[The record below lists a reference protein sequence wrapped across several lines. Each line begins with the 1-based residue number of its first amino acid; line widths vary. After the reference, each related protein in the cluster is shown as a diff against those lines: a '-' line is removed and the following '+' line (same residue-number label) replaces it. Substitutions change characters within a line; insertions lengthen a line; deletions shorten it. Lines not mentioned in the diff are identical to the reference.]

1 MSLINKMLQNLEERK
16 DTPESSTSPEPVY
29 EDLRPVKLRRM
40 RARGRM
46 GVVLLLLGGAG
57 VGYYAWTQWGGG
69 FFSALKSSAQAPQ
82 TPVAVAKPAKPKPA
96 RKPPSAPSVPTQPRL
111 AVGKTQPATETS
123 EPVSSPT
130 GPTAENTSLAAAKD
144 SKRAQPSEVPEKF
157 PATTQT
163 PARKAKQVATPAAPK
178 QATKPATD
186 YHIVVKGDSLYGI
199 AARTEHHYEELA
211 AWNNIDPPYIIY
223 AGQRLRLSPPG
234 QTSTSAE
241 VKAVAAS
248 PAREGTASAVAQD
261 DGGVKGSGVLEK
273 KVTPLTV
280 EQKAEND
287 YRQAA
292 RYLQQG
298 RPGDAEARLRSA
310 LAADPRH
317 AKAREVLV
325 GLTLRNGRWREAK
338 QLLKQGIKK
347 APRHYPFVQLLA
359 RIHVEQGADGQALQ
373 LMEGAQQAARSDPE
387 YMAFLATLYQR
398 TGRHADAVKAFKHA
412 IGLRPEAGRWW
423 LGLGISL
430 EAEKNWDEAIKAYTR
445 ARYSGSLTPKLVRYV
460 ERRIA
465 VIKDK

>member
-16 DTPESSTSPEPVY
+16 DVPESSTSPEPVY
-29 EDLRPVKLRRM
+29 EDLRPVKPPRA

-46 GVVLLLLGGAG
+46 GVVFLLLGGVG
-57 VGYYAWTQWGGG
+57 VGYYAWTQWGDS
-69 FFSALKSSAQAPQ
+69 FFTDSESSTQAPQ
-82 TPVAVAKPAKPKPA
+82 PPVTVAKPAKPEPVQKQS
-96 RKPPSAPSVPTQPRL
+96 SAPSVPAPQPKIA
-111 AVGKTQPATETS
+111 AVATQPAGVILGRTAHEAEDAKETI
-123 EPVSSPT
+123 EPAAAPKE
-130 GPTAENTSLAAAKD
+130 PTAANTSLTRTVPGPRPAGALRAPNSAVQDVRMPRAQGRAGAAAPGEIVASVAGDTTPGMEEVESRREQRSRKSGATD
-144 SKRAQPSEVPEKF
+144 VQEAQAPSGE
-157 PATTQT
+157 A
-163 PARKAKQVATPAAPK
+163 
-178 QATKPATD
+178 KPALSRA
-186 YHIVVKGDSLYGI
+186 HGR
-199 AARTEHHYEELA
+199 ARA
-211 AWNNIDPPYIIY
+211 
-223 AGQRLRLSPPG
+223 
-234 QTSTSAE
+234 TSA
-241 VKAVAAS
+241 
-248 PAREGTASAVAQD
+248 
-261 DGGVKGSGVLEK
+261 KGSGVLEK

-310 LAADPRH
+310 LAANPRH

-325 GLTLRNGRWREAK
+325 GLSLRNGRWREAK
-338 QLLKQGIKK
+338 QLLEEGIKEV
-347 APRHYPFVQLLA
+347 PRYYPFVQLLA

-398 TGRHADAVKAFKHA
+398 AGRHADAVKAFKHA
-412 IGLRPEAGRWW
+412 IGLRPKAGRWW

-465 VIKDK
+465 VIKNK

>member
-1 MSLINKMLQNLEERK
+1 MPRAQGRAGAAAPGEIVARK
-16 DTPESSTSPEPVY
+16 KQAGPPPEPGQ
-29 EDLRPVKLRRM
+29 
-40 RARGRM
+40 A
-46 GVVLLLLGGAG
+46 
-57 VGYYAWTQWGGG
+57 
-69 FFSALKSSAQAPQ
+69 AQ
-82 TPVAVAKPAKPKPA
+82 
-96 RKPPSAPSVPTQPRL
+96 
-111 AVGKTQPATETS
+111 TE
-123 EPVSSPT
+123 
-130 GPTAENTSLAAAKD
+130 
-144 SKRAQPSEVPEKF
+144 
-157 PATTQT
+157 
-163 PARKAKQVATPAAPK
+163 
-178 QATKPATD
+178 TD
-186 YHIVVKGDSLYGI
+186 YHIVVKGESLSGI
-199 AARTEHHYEELA
+199 AAGTGHSYEELA
-211 AWNNIDPPYIIY
+211 AWNNIDPPYVIHV
-223 AGQRLRLSPPG
+223 GQRLRLPPPG
-234 QTSTSAE
+234 PTSASAF
-241 VKAVAAS
+241 VAAVAAS
-248 PAREGTASAVAQD
+248 PARKGTASAVAQ
-261 DGGVKGSGVLEK
+261 GNGVKGSGVLEK

-338 QLLKQGIKK
+338 QLLEEGIKK